1 MVLREVAPQGGQHG
15 GLFDFPIG
23 EQSSYFV
30 CAEQMDADVFCGFL
44 VGRGQSAHTCGHE
57 AVAEVVRAG
66 RIG

>member
-1 MVLREVAPQGGQHG
+1 MVLCEIAPQGGQHG
-15 GLFDFPIG
+15 GLFDIPVG

-30 CAEQMDADVFCGFL
+30 WTEQMDADVFCGFL
-44 VGRGQSAHTCGHE
+44 VWCGQSAHTSGHE